1 MRLNSMIRWIILGT
15 LVAALAASPQVLA
28 AQQQQAGPIK
38 PPQAQQQQQPQYSLT
53 VKSQVVQVNAVVTD
67 QDGNIVTGLKKENF
81 RLFDNNQPQQITNFE
96 PNDAPITIVILLDYD
111 ARYYSIFSYYSQQ
124 IAYGFA
130 PHLGPDDW
138 VALVTFDLKPNIVVD
153 FTRNKQEIQ
162 NAIATLGFPG
172 FSESNLFDA
181 LVDTVDRLK
190 DVQGKKSIL
199 LIAPGDD
206 TFSKHTLS
214 QTYDALKQ
222 TNVTVFCIGSIESLT
237 VQMANSGG
245 IGYLQAKNQMNY
257 FAKLTGGY
265 AWFPRFEGELP
276 DIFSSVVQMLRN
288 QYSLGFLPPDS
299 ARDGKYHKIK
309 VEVVD
314 NKGNPLMVEGKKG
327 KMKKVIIY
335 AREGYQAPKAESGD

>member
-1 MRLNSMIRWIILGT
+1 MRVEKLIRGT
-15 LVAALAASPQVLA
+15 LLIAFTAAFAAASQEAFA
-28 AQQQQAGPIK
+28 APQQQGPTK
-38 PPQAQQQQQPQYSLT
+38 PPQSQQQPQYSVT

-81 RLFDNNQPQQITNFE
+81 RIFDNNQPQQIANFE
-96 PNDAPITIVILLDYD
+96 PNDAPITMVILLDFD
-111 ARYYSIFSYYSQQ
+111 ARFYQIFSYYSQE

-130 PHLGPDDW
+130 PHLGPQDW

-153 FTRNKQEIQ
+153 FTKNKQEIQ

-181 LVDTVDRLK
+181 LIDTVDRLK

-222 TNVTVFCIGSIESLT
+222 TNVTVFCIGSVESLAVT
-237 VQMANSGG
+237 SPTSGG
-245 IGYLQAKNQMNY
+245 IGYLQAKNQMDY
-257 FAKLTGGY
+257 FARLTGGY
-265 AWFPRFEGELP
+265 AWFPRFQGELP
-276 DIFSSVVQMLRN
+276 DIFNSVVAFLRN
-288 QYSLGFLPPDS
+288 QYSVGFLPADS

-314 NKGNPLMVEGKKG
+314 DQGNPLMVENKKG
-327 KMKKVIIY
+327 KKKKVIVY
-335 AREGYQAPKAESGD
+335 AREGYQAPKAGAGD